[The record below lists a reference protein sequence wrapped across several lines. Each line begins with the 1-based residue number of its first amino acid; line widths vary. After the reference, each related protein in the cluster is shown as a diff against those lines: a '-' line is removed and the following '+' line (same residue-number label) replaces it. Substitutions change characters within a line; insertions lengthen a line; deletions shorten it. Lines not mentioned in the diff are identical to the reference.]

1 MVDGGVKWYTM
12 YMWWEIVVYFERSI
26 QGRVGLNTYYNGSTR
41 SGRSSDQL
49 ETIKIM
55 LIGEYKHTLDPKKR
69 LSMPSKWRKEL
80 GRKLV
85 VTRGLDN
92 CLFVY
97 PLKQWQVITDKIG
110 QLPLG
115 QSDTRSFNRFFLSG
129 AVEVEVDS
137 VGRILVPDFLKEFA
151 GLDGKVTLAGIHDR
165 VEIWDEKKWEEY
177 KRRIESQADQLAESL
192 GAIGVL

>member
-1 MVDGGVKWYTM
+1 
-12 YMWWEIVVYFERSI
+12 
-26 QGRVGLNTYYNGSTR
+26 
-41 SGRSSDQL
+41 
-49 ETIKIM
+49 M

-69 LSMPSKWRKEL
+69 LSLPSKWRKEL

-97 PLKQWQVITDKIG
+97 PLPEWQKITEKIG

-115 QSDTRSFNRFFLSG
+115 QADTRSFNRFFLSG

-137 VGRILVPDFLKEFA
+137 VGRILVPDFLKDFA
-151 GLDGKVTLAGIHDR
+151 TLATNVVLAGIHNR
-165 VEIWDEKKWEEY
+165 IEIWDEKKWSEY
-177 KRRIESQADQLAESL
+177 KRKIESQADALAEKL
-192 GAIGVL
+192 GEIGVL